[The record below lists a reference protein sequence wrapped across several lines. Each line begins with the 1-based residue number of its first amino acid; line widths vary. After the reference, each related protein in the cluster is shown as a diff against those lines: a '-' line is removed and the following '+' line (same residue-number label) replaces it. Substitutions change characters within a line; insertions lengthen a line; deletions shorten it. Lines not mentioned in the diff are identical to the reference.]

1 MQRSLDGRTNLVRRR
16 WGLCPFAEVVFTRSC
31 VATLLQW
38 PPLVTRS
45 ITLDSFLARAE
56 SLSAD
61 RGPEKNHF
69 DSARPVL
76 DRLKSLESGEHA
88 LARTNM
94 ELPTLDAGEQ
104 YRFHFDMTRC
114 IGCRCCE
121 VACNEQNGNGA
132 EVTWRR
138 VGEIEGGEFPHVRRF
153 HLSMA
158 CNHCL
163 EPSCL
168 EGCPTSAYEKLDNG
182 IVKHNADSCIGCQY
196 CTWNCPYG
204 VPQYNPTRRIVTK
217 CHMCV
222 DRMGSGSLPAC
233 VEACPVQAIQIEKVN
248 VAEWREAIDAANAPG
263 VPPADLT
270 KSTTRITLPAN
281 LPLDFGKASA
291 QKLEPEHAHWSLVYF
306 LTVSQASVG
315 AALAALALM
324 LLGAPGL
331 SGLMSMLAAAVGH
344 AALAGTLFHLGRPIH
359 AFKALRAWRRS
370 WLSREVVAFSAYAGI
385 VVVPATEHVAKLLL
399 GQSIVPPLL
408 NQLALVGAAVSGL
421 AGVYT
426 SVRIYRI
433 PARPAWDTQR
443 TTVGFFVTSAVLGA
457 ALTLALAALFEASV
471 GIERISAVVL
481 GAGALL
487 SALLPWA
494 LASEGTSAEPAM
506 RGAAQVLRQSFSRV
520 LFVRSVL
527 AALLALGTT
536 VWTFS
541 GAPSLSIP
549 LAATAVGLAVLLEL
563 SGRYLFFRCVVPR
576 NIPLN
581 FFAGK
586 PAH

>member
-1 MQRSLDGRTNLVRRR
+1 M
-16 WGLCPFAEVVFTRSC
+16 
-31 VATLLQW
+31 
-38 PPLVTRS
+38 
-45 ITLDSFLARAE
+45 
-56 SLSAD
+56 
-61 RGPEKNHF
+61 
-69 DSARPVL
+69 
-76 DRLKSLESGEHA
+76 DRLKLLESGEHDA
-88 LARTNM
+88 SLRSMTV
-94 ELPTLDAGEQ
+94 PTLSPGEQ

-121 VACNEQNGNGA
+121 VACNEQNGNNA

-138 VGEIEGGEFPHVRRF
+138 VGEIEGGSFPHVRRF

-204 VPQYNPTRRIVTK
+204 VPQFNPERRIVTK
-217 CHMCV
+217 CHMCA
-222 DRMGSGSLPAC
+222 DRMGAGGLPAC

-248 VAEWREAIDAANAPG
+248 VAEWRNAIHAANAPG

-270 KSTTRITLPAN
+270 LSTTRITLPAD
-281 LPLDFGKASA
+281 LPEDFGKANA
-291 QKLEPEHAHWSLVYF
+291 QKLLPESAHWSLVYF
-306 LTVSQASVG
+306 LTVGQASVG
-315 AALAALALM
+315 MAVFALLMAILGRGAASGALSVAAAL
-324 LLGAPGL
+324 
-331 SGLMSMLAAAVGH
+331 VGH

-359 AFKALRAWRRS
+359 AWKAVRAFRRS
-370 WLSREVVAFSAYAGI
+370 WLSREVVAFSVYAGAALI
-385 VVVPATEHVAKLLL
+385 PANHYLCDRLL
-399 GQSIVPPLL
+399 GRQLVPEWANWAGLWL
-408 NQLALVGAAVSGL
+408 TAVSGL
-421 AGVYT
+421 IGVYT

-443 TTVGFFVTSAVLGA
+443 TTSGFFLTSAILGSMATMLAAQFCALEARLTHATALVLGVS
-457 ALTLALAALFEASV
+457 TLA
-471 GIERISAVVL
+471 
-481 GAGALL
+481 

-494 LASEGTSAEPAM
+494 LLSEGTSSEPAM
-506 RGAAQVLRQSFSRV
+506 RSAAILLRQNFGRLLWLRTALAAALTLGAAFWTFSQGVPPVTLAVLG
-520 LFVRSVL
+520 LVL
-527 AALLALGTT
+527 AA
-536 VWTFS
+536 
-541 GAPSLSIP
+541 
-549 LAATAVGLAVLLEL
+549 AVEV

-576 NIPLN
+576 NMPLN

>member
-1 MQRSLDGRTNLVRRR
+1 M
-16 WGLCPFAEVVFTRSC
+16 
-31 VATLLQW
+31 
-38 PPLVTRS
+38 
-45 ITLDSFLARAE
+45 
-56 SLSAD
+56 
-61 RGPEKNHF
+61 
-69 DSARPVL
+69 
-76 DRLKSLESGEHA
+76 DRLKSLAPGAEAANA
-88 LARTNM
+88 LRSM
-94 ELPTLDAGEQ
+94 ELPKLEEGEQ

-121 VACNEQNGNGA
+121 VACNEQNGNEA

-138 VGEIEGGEFPHVRRF
+138 VGEIEGGSFPHVRRF

-168 EGCPTSAYEKLDNG
+168 EGCPTSAYTKLDNG

-204 VPQYNPTRRIVTK
+204 VPQYNPARRIVTK

-222 DRMGSGSLPAC
+222 DRIGAGSQPAC

-248 VAEWREAIDAANAPG
+248 VETWRGAIDAANAPG

-270 KSTTRITLPAN
+270 KSTTRITLPVD
-281 LPLDFGKASA
+281 LPPDFGKAVA
-291 QKLEPEHAHWSLVYF
+291 QKLEPEPAHWSLVYF

-315 AALAALALM
+315 MAVAALVAMLAGGSTLSGILSSAAALI
-324 LLGAPGL
+324 
-331 SGLMSMLAAAVGH
+331 GH

-385 VVVPATEHVAKLLL
+385 CIVPAVQYGASLVLD
-399 GQSIVPPLL
+399 QPLL
-408 NQLALVGAAVSGL
+408 PDWLNLAALVGTALCGL

-433 PARPAWDTQR
+433 PARPAWDSDR
-443 TTVGFFVTSAVLGA
+443 TTQGFFLTSVVLGA
-457 ALTLALAALFEASV
+457 ALTLAVCAVLGTLGEAPVLAAQVAAAVLAAS
-471 GIERISAVVL
+471 
-481 GAGALL
+481 ALA

-494 LASEGTSAEPAM
+494 LASEGTSSEPAM
-506 RGAAQVLRQSFSRV
+506 RGAAQLLRQHFSRV
-520 LFVRSVL
+520 LVLRSAIAV
-527 AALLALGTT
+527 LLALGTT
-536 VWTFS
+536 AWTFGGQTS
-541 GAPSLSIP
+541 VPLWLAAAACA
-549 LAATAVGLAVLLEL
+549 LAATLEAQ
-563 SGRYLFFRCVVPR
+563 GRYLFFRCVVPR
-576 NIPLN
+576 NMPLN

-586 PAH
+586 PVH

>member
-1 MQRSLDGRTNLVRRR
+1 M
-16 WGLCPFAEVVFTRSC
+16 
-31 VATLLQW
+31 
-38 PPLVTRS
+38 
-45 ITLDSFLARAE
+45 TLDTFLSRAE
-56 SLSAD
+56 ALHAD
-61 RGPEKNHF
+61 APAATAL
-69 DSARPVL
+69 DVQPTRPVM
-76 DRLKSLESGEHA
+76 DRLKTLESGEHDTS
-88 LARTNM
+88 LSRM
-94 ELPTLDAGEQ
+94 ELPTLGKGEQ

-121 VACNEQNGNGA
+121 VACNEQNGNSA
-132 EVTWRR
+132 DVTWRR
-138 VGEIEGGEFPHVRRF
+138 VGEIEGGSFPHVRRF

-182 IVKHNADSCIGCQY
+182 IVKHNAESCIGCQY

-204 VPQYNPTRRIVTK
+204 VPQYNPARRIVTK
-217 CHMCV
+217 CHLCV
-222 DRMGSGSLPAC
+222 DRVSGGDLPAC

-248 VAEWREAIDAANAPG
+248 VSEWREAIDAANAPG

-270 KSTTRITLPAN
+270 LSTTRITLPAD
-281 LPLDFGKASA
+281 LPPDFGKATA
-291 QKLEPEHAHWSLVYF
+291 QKLEPESAHWSLVYF

-315 AALAALALM
+315 AALAALALT
-324 LLGAPGL
+324 LFGRSTLAGFL
-331 SGLMSMLAAAVGH
+331 SVAALVVGH

-370 WLSREVVAFSAYAGI
+370 WLSREVVAFSAYAGLA
-385 VVVPATEHVAKLLL
+385 VVPAANFAARELFGLTLLPSSL
-399 GQSIVPPLL
+399 HL
-408 NQLALVGAAVSGL
+408 LALVATALSGL

-443 TTVGFFVTSAVLGA
+443 TTLGFFVTSVVLGA
-457 ALTLALAALFEASV
+457 AIALAVASSSGAQLFVARIAAL
-471 GIERISAVVL
+471 VL
-481 GAGALL
+481 GAGALG

-494 LASEGTSAEPAM
+494 LATDGTSNEAAL
-506 RGAAQVLRQSFSRV
+506 RGAAQLLHQHFQRLLMLRT
-520 LFVRSVL
+520 VL
-527 AALLALGTT
+527 AVALALGTT
-536 VWTFS
+536 VWTWS
-541 GAPSLSIP
+541 GSLSLPVP
-549 LAATAVGLAVLLEL
+549 LAASALALAAALEL

-576 NIPLN
+576 NMPLA